1 MITRQ
6 DLKELQGLTKVPAL
20 SLLLPTHR
28 TSPDNKQDPIRVKN
42 LVKEAT
48 DRLSEEFSTRELE
61 PLLKNLDELVED
73 IDYDHALDGL
83 ALFAAEDFAKKFYLP
98 FTVPK
103 RVIIDQSFA
112 TRDLVYGLHRAQR
125 YWVILLSQNA
135 SRLLAGFGETLKE
148 VNNKDFP
155 LQMEGPGATTAPP
168 GEVDSAYVDDRHRR
182 FFQSVDRAF
191 TAYAADDTL
200 PIIVGGVIRQISF
213 FQEVSQYTSQ
223 IAGTITG
230 NFDSATEAELMP
242 QVWPIVQEVRAQQ
255 RADALTAL
263 DTAMSEKKVVSA
275 PEEIWQM
282 ANEGRGQLLLVE
294 NGYRIAATVDDKGG
308 LQVVDE
314 KGGTDVMDDAIDEI
328 IEAVLAMGGEVM
340 LMDDG
345 ALADYE
351 RMALTL
357 RY

>member
-6 DLKELQGLTKVPAL
+6 DLKELQALTKVPAL

-42 LVKEAT
+42 LVKEAS
-48 DRLSEEFSTRELE
+48 DRLAEEFSARELE
-61 PLLKNLDELVED
+61 PLLKNLDELVND
-73 IDYDHALDGL
+73 IDYTYALDGL
-83 ALFAAEDFAKKFYLP
+83 ALFASHDFAKKFYLP

-125 YWVILLSQNA
+125 YWVVLLSQNA
-135 SRLLAGFGETLKE
+135 SRLLAGTGETLE
-148 VNNKDFP
+148 EINNKDFP
-155 LQMEGPGATTAPP
+155 LQMEGPGATTALPDSA
-168 GEVDSAYVDDRHRR
+168 DSAYMDDRHRR

-191 TAYAADDTL
+191 SAVAEDDTL
-200 PIIVGGVIRQISF
+200 PIVVGGVIRQISF

-230 NFDSATEAELMP
+230 NFDSATEAELVP
-242 QVWPIVQEVRAQQ
+242 QVWPFVQEVRAQQ
-255 RADALTAL
+255 RQEALAAL
-263 DTAMSEKKVVSA
+263 DAAMGEKKVSTA
-275 PEEIWQM
+275 LEEIWQL

-294 NGYRIAATVDDKGG
+294 GNYHVPGVVDDQGG
-308 LQVVDE
+308 LQVVEE
-314 KGGTDVMDDAIDEI
+314 KGGTEVMDDAIDEI
-328 IEAVLAMGGEVM
+328 IEAVLAKGGEVM
-340 LMDDG
+340 LMEDG
-345 ALADYE
+345 ALADHHGI
-351 RMALTL
+351 ALTL